1 MNFTKTFL
9 ALMLFISTS
18 VVCNA
23 QSPEKKAQRFADE
36 VAEVLSLNSDEAKK
50 VYEIQLVRFK
60 ETKKIN
66 QNYTKGTDE
75 YKQMRKKLGNNTY
88 REMKSFLGQ
97 ERIKQWT
104 KYKKSKK

>member
-1 MNFTKTFL
+1 MNFTKTIL
-9 ALMLFISTS
+9 ALILFISTS

-36 VAEVLSLNSDEAKK
+36 VAEVLSLNSDETKK
-50 VYEIQLVRFK
+50 VYEIQLVRFS

-75 YKQMRKKLGNNTY
+75 YKQMRKKLGKNTY
-88 REMKSFLGQ
+88 REMKQFLGP
-97 ERIKQWT
+97 ERMKQWNQ
-104 KYKKSKK
+104 YKKSKK